1 MNAAR
6 RWYIYLVCA
15 ISLQA
20 VTWAVIALLRNLLA
34 EGGGTIA
41 SIAFQIATI
50 IIALPL
56 FLVHWLWAQRLAA
69 REGNEREA
77 GLRGLYHYGML
88 AGFLAPIIAN
98 AYSLIAF
105 LFWLAAGRPGY
116 EPSFGDSSSPLR
128 GILYNLIAIIVCTLL
143 WFYQHR
149 VVTDD
154 LKSIAEGD
162 TFATLRRLYMFVF
175 SAWGL
180 IMTTTAIIHIIRWI
194 MFQFG
199 GRNDL
204 LILGGGIGYLTDEV
218 ARLMVGVPLWL
229 VFWRQAQHMFI
240 GPIQAERESAL
251 RKFYLYTTV
260 FVAALSAVTNMT
272 LILAGLFRRVL
283 GLPSQGDIRTPLPII
298 LGMAV
303 LWAYHAFALREDA
316 SNSAESAKQGSV
328 RRLYLYLIA
337 GIGLAAFLVGLS
349 GDISVLIR
357 LFSQRFA
364 DPLRESLA
372 WFTAALIA
380 GLPVWLLPW
389 RQAQVEAVALTPEGV
404 EARRSV
410 VRKIY
415 LYFYL
420 FVATMTVL
428 SSAVYILYRLL
439 SLALGERGEGNLVTG
454 IAQAV
459 AYAVVG
465 VLVWLYHGSALRGD
479 GDSNRRELAQR
490 LKDVRVAIVDT
501 GEAGFGRALLDRLQR
516 EELGL
521 NLDLISLPAQDEEA
535 RQAIQ
540 AKLDTAGVIVGP
552 WSMAVDGATVHPDI
566 SHSVVNSPA
575 RKIMIPVPMSGWDWA
590 GVDVW
595 NTEGLMQQTV
605 RAVRQWAG
613 GEEIKAVRPMTIGG
627 IIGTVVGVL
636 ILLLLLVIPLLIYF
650 AGGF

>member
-1 MNAAR
+1 MNTAR

-34 EGGGTIA
+34 RGGGGVA

-69 REGNEREA
+69 REVSEREA
-77 GLRGLYHYGML
+77 GLRGLYHYGMM
-88 AGFLAPIIAN
+88 AGFLGPVIAN
-98 AYSLIAF
+98 AYSLFAF
-105 LFWLAAGRPGY
+105 LLWLAADRPGY
-116 EPSFGDSSSPLR
+116 DPAEAYADSPVR
-128 GILYNLIAIIVCTLL
+128 GILYHLIAIMVCAVL
-143 WFYQHR
+143 WFYQQR
-149 VVTDD
+149 VVVEDS
-154 LKSIAEGD
+154 KSITEGD
-162 TFATLRRLYMFVF
+162 NFATVRRLYLFVF

-180 IMTTTAIIHIIRWI
+180 IMTTLAVIHMIRWI

-199 GRNDL
+199 SGNDVL
-204 LILGGGIGYLTDEV
+204 VLGGNIGYLMDEV

-229 VFWRQAQHMFI
+229 IFWRQAQSMFS
-240 GPIQAERESAL
+240 GPSQAEQESAL

-260 FVAALSAVTNMT
+260 FAAALSAVTNMT
-272 LILAGLFRRVL
+272 LILAGLLRRVL

-316 SNSAESAKQGSV
+316 ARSSESAKQGGI

-364 DPLRESLA
+364 DSLRESLA
-372 WFTAALIA
+372 WFTAALIT
-380 GLPVWLLPW
+380 GLPVWLIPW
-389 RQAQVEAVALTPEGV
+389 RQAQLEAVALTPEGV

-439 SLALGERGEGNLVTG
+439 SLALGERGEGNLATG

-459 AYAVVG
+459 AYALVG

-479 GDSNRRELAQR
+479 GDANRRELAQR

-501 GEAGFGRALLDRLQR
+501 GGAGFGQALLGRLQQ
-516 EELGL
+516 EEPAL
-521 NLDLISLPAQDEEA
+521 NFDLVTLPVQDDES
-535 RQAIQ
+535 RQAI
-540 AKLDTAGVIVGP
+540 KTRLETAGVIVGP
-552 WSMAVDGATVHPDI
+552 WFMALDRRTNDADVA
-566 SHSVVNSPA
+566 SSVVNSSA
-575 RKIMIPVPMSGWDWA
+575 RKIMIPVQMSGWDWA
-590 GVDVW
+590 GVDAW
-595 NTEGLMQQTV
+595 NTEELMQQTV

-636 ILLLLLVIPLLIYF
+636 ILLILLVIPVLIYF
-650 AGGF
+650 TGGF

>member
-20 VTWAVIALLRNLLA
+20 VTWAVVALLRNLLA
-34 EGGGTIA
+34 QGGGGVA

-50 IIALPL
+50 LIALPI
-56 FLVHWLWAQRLAA
+56 FLVHWLWAQRLAV
-69 REGNEREA
+69 REVSEREA
-77 GLRGLYHYGML
+77 GLRGLYHYGMM
-88 AGFLAPIIAN
+88 AGFLGPIIAN
-98 AYSLIAF
+98 TYSLFHYA
-105 LFWLAAGRPGY
+105 FWLAAGRPGY
-116 EPSFGDSSSPLR
+116 DPSFGETASPLQEM
-128 GILYNLIAIIVCTLL
+128 LYYLIAIIVCALL
-143 WFYQHR
+143 WFYQQR
-149 VVTDD
+149 VAAEDS
-154 LKSIAEGD
+154 KSITEGD
-162 TFATLRRLYMFVF
+162 NFATVRRLYLFVF

-180 IMTTTAIIHIIRWI
+180 IMTTLAVIHIIRWI

-199 GRNDL
+199 SGNDAL
-204 LILGGGIGYLTDEV
+204 VLGGNIHYLLTEV

-229 VFWRQAQHMFI
+229 VFWRQAQNMFS
-240 GPIQAERESAL
+240 GLSLAERESAL

-272 LILAGLFRRVL
+272 LILAGLLRRVL
-283 GLPSQGDIRTPLPII
+283 ALPSQGDIRTPLPII
-298 LGMAV
+298 LGMAI

-316 SNSAESAKQGSV
+316 ARASESVKQGGV

-337 GIGLAAFLVGLS
+337 GVGLAAFLVGLS

-357 LFSQRFA
+357 LFSQPFVA
-364 DPLRESLA
+364 ALRESLA
-372 WFTAALIA
+372 WFTAALIT
-380 GLPVWLLPW
+380 GLPVWLIPW
-389 RQAQVEAVALTPEGV
+389 RQAQLEAVALTPEGV
-404 EARRSV
+404 AARRSV

-428 SSAVYILYRLL
+428 SSAVYVLYRLL
-439 SLALGERGEGNLVTG
+439 SLVLGERGQGNLATG

-501 GEAGFGRALLDRLQR
+501 GGAGFGQALLGRLQQ
-516 EELGL
+516 EEPTL
-521 NLDLISLPAQDEEA
+521 NFELVTLPAQDEEA
-535 RQAIQ
+535 EQAVKT
-540 AKLDTAGVIVGP
+540 KLETAGVIVGP
-552 WSMAVDGATVHPDI
+552 WFIALDRRTSDADVA
-566 SHSVVNSPA
+566 HSVVNSPA

-590 GVDVW
+590 GVDAW
-595 NTEGLMQQTV
+595 NAEELMQQTV

-627 IIGTVVGVL
+627 IIGTVIGVL
-636 ILLLLLVIPLLIYF
+636 ILLILLVIPVLVYF
-650 AGGF
+650 TGGF

>member
-1 MNAAR
+1 
-6 RWYIYLVCA
+6 
-15 ISLQA
+15 
-20 VTWAVIALLRNLLA
+20 
-34 EGGGTIA
+34 
-41 SIAFQIATI
+41 
-50 IIALPL
+50 
-56 FLVHWLWAQRLAA
+56 
-69 REGNEREA
+69 
-77 GLRGLYHYGML
+77 
-88 AGFLAPIIAN
+88 
-98 AYSLIAF
+98 
-105 LFWLAAGRPGY
+105 
-116 EPSFGDSSSPLR
+116 
-128 GILYNLIAIIVCTLL
+128 
-143 WFYQHR
+143 
-149 VVTDD
+149 
-154 LKSIAEGD
+154 
-162 TFATLRRLYMFVF
+162 
-175 SAWGL
+175 
-180 IMTTTAIIHIIRWI
+180 
-194 MFQFG
+194 
-199 GRNDL
+199 
-204 LILGGGIGYLTDEV
+204 
-218 ARLMVGVPLWL
+218 LMVGVPLWL
-229 VFWRQAQHMFI
+229 IFWRQAQNMFI

-272 LILAGLFRRVL
+272 LILAGLLRRVL

-298 LGMAV
+298 LGMAM

-316 SNSAESAKQGSV
+316 AQSAESAKQGSV

-357 LFSQRFA
+357 LFSQPFS
-364 DPLRESLA
+364 DSLRESLA
-372 WFTAALIA
+372 WFTAALLT
-380 GLPVWLLPW
+380 GLPVWLFPW

-479 GDSNRRELAQR
+479 GESSRRELAQR

-501 GEAGFGRALLDRLQR
+501 GEAGFGRSLLDRLQQ
-516 EELGL
+516 EDLGL
-521 NLDLISLPAQDEEA
+521 NFELITLPVQDAEA
-535 RQAIQ
+535 RQAIV
-540 AKLDTAGVIVGP
+540 AKLDTAGLIVGP
-552 WSMAVDGATVHPDI
+552 WSMAMDGATVHADI

-575 RKIMIPVPMSGWDWA
+575 RKIMIPVPLSGWDWA
-590 GVDVW
+590 GVDAW
-595 NTEGLMQQTV
+595 NAEELMQQTV

-613 GEEIKAVRPMTIGG
+613 GEEIKAVRPMTIGS

-636 ILLLLLVIPLLIYF
+636 ILLLLLVIPVLIYF

>member
-34 EGGGTIA
+34 RGGGGVT

-50 IIALPL
+50 LIALPI

-69 REGNEREA
+69 REVSEREA
-77 GLRGLYHYGML
+77 GLRGLYHYGMM
-88 AGFLAPIIAN
+88 AGFLAPVIAN
-98 AYSLIAF
+98 AYSLFAY
-105 LFWLAAGRPGY
+105 LFWLAAGRPGFDS
-116 EPSFGDSSSPLR
+116 SFGYESTPVR
-128 GILYNLIAIIVCTLL
+128 GILYNLIAIIVCALL
-143 WFYQHR
+143 WFYQQR
-149 VVTDD
+149 VAAEDS
-154 LKSIAEGD
+154 KSITEGD
-162 TFATLRRLYMFVF
+162 SFATVRRLYLFVF

-180 IMTTTAIIHIIRWI
+180 IMTTLAVIHMIRWI
-194 MFQFG
+194 MFQVG
-199 GRNDL
+199 SGNDAL
-204 LILGGGIGYLTDEV
+204 VLGGNIGYLMDEV
-218 ARLMVGVPLWL
+218 ARLIVGVPIWL
-229 VFWRQAQHMFI
+229 IFWRQAQSMFS
-240 GPIQAERESAL
+240 GPSQAEQESAL

-272 LILAGLFRRVL
+272 LILAGLLRRVL

-316 SNSAESAKQGSV
+316 ARSSESAKQSGI

-337 GIGLAAFLVGLS
+337 GVGLAAFLVGLS

-364 DPLRESLA
+364 DSLRESLA
-372 WFTAALIA
+372 WFTAALIT
-380 GLPVWLLPW
+380 GLPVWLIPW
-389 RQAQVEAVALTPEGV
+389 RQAQLEAVALTPEGV
-404 EARRSV
+404 AARRSV

-428 SSAVYILYRLL
+428 SSAVYVLYRLL
-439 SLALGERGEGNLVTG
+439 SLALGERGEGNLATG

-459 AYAVVG
+459 AYALVG
-465 VLVWLYHGSALRGD
+465 ILVWLYHGSALRGD

-501 GEAGFGRALLDRLQR
+501 GGAGLGQALLGRLQQ
-516 EELGL
+516 EEPTL
-521 NLDLISLPAQDEEA
+521 NFDLVTLPAQDDEA
-535 RQAIQ
+535 RQAI
-540 AKLDTAGVIVGP
+540 KTRLETAGVIVGP
-552 WSMAVDGATVHPDI
+552 WFMALDRRTSDADVAHT
-566 SHSVVNSPA
+566 VVNSPA

-590 GVDVW
+590 GVDAW
-595 NTEGLMQQTV
+595 NTEELMQQTV

-613 GEEIKAVRPMTIGG
+613 DEEIKAVRPMTTGG
-627 IIGTVVGVL
+627 IIGTVIGVL
-636 ILLLLLVIPLLIYF
+636 ILLILLVIPVLIYF
-650 AGGF
+650 TGGF